1 MGTSGNM
8 VFVIDGETKAGYV
21 HFDSYPEVLGAN
33 ILGWLRDVWNFKCR
47 DVPMSFPQ
55 AQHLARQLVVVN
67 DETTP
72 TTEQIEALKWYAN
85 TNVSSKQL
93 DEWYVLLRECQGDPA
108 KTLEAGFMYGVTK
121 VEPYR
126 LGCGHEY
133 LYVVDFDKR
142 TFTASGYGHLL
153 GHWSFDELPTK
164 ADFIAQTEPED
175 ED

>member
-1 MGTSGNM
+1 MGTSGLM
-8 VFVIDGETKAGYV
+8 AFVVDGETKAGYV
-21 HFDSYPEVLGAN
+21 HFDSYPSGLGADV
-33 ILGWLRDVWNFKCR
+33 LEWLHEALNEQSGKTLT
-47 DVPMSFPQ
+47 Q
-55 AQHLARQLVVVN
+55 ARALKVVD
-67 DETTP
+67 DETEP
-72 TTEQIEALKWYAN
+72 TAEQIEALKRYAN
-85 TNVSSKQL
+85 TNVSSRQL
-93 DEWYVLLRECQGDPA
+93 DEWYVLLRETQGNPA
-108 KTLEAGFMYGVTK
+108 LTLEAGYMYGVSR

-164 ADFIAQTEPED
+164 AEFIAKTEPED

>member
-1 MGTSGNM
+1 MGTRGLM
-8 VFVIDGETKAGYV
+8 AFTVDGATKAGYV
-21 HFDSYPEVLGAN
+21 HFDSYPSGLGADV
-33 ILGWLRDVWNFKCR
+33 LEWLHTALNEQTGD
-47 DVPMSFPQ
+47 
-55 AQHLARQLVVVN
+55 ALTHARNLVVVN
-67 DETTP
+67 DETEP
-72 TTEQIEALKWYAN
+72 TAEQIEALKQYSN
-85 TNVSSKQL
+85 TNVSTKQL
-93 DEWYVLLRECQGDPA
+93 DEWYVLLRETQGNPA
-108 KTLEAGFMYGVTK
+108 LTLEAGYMYGVAK

-164 ADFIAQTEPED
+164 DEFLKLTEED